1 MDILNS
7 LFLLAVFWVFLDIS
21 NSMYIALQSNI
32 KLENTTIIFLF
43 KLEMIIFTH
52 TITTPHTLTI
62 LIDLYEDDK
71 EQQKTM
77 YTYK

>member
-7 LFLLAVFWVFLDIS
+7 LFLLAVFWVFLDLY

-32 KLENTTIIFLF
+32 KPPPWRTPQFNKFIRF
-43 KLEMIIFTH
+43 H
-52 TITTPHTLTI
+52 TPHAPTI
-62 LIDLYEDDK
+62 LIDLYEDDI

>member
-1 MDILNS
+1 
-7 LFLLAVFWVFLDIS
+7 
-21 NSMYIALQSNI
+21 
-32 KLENTTIIFLF
+32 
-43 KLEMIIFTH
+43 MIIFTH
-52 TITTPHTLTI
+52 TITTPHTPTI